1 MGADPDPGAGLGLV
15 KASGGEVRRGPP
27 IASPGPRVR
36 IISIAIAAMNNYYQ
50 NRVRAAS
57 G

>member
-1 MGADPDPGAGLGLV
+1 MVLITRVRIYDRNVKPDGGA
-15 KASGGEVRRGPP
+15 VRRGPP

-50 NRVRAAS
+50 NKVRAAS
-57 G
+57 R